1 MLLKTSLLN
10 NMPVMSLQVGSEIAT
25 TSRCLI
31 SPTNLKII
39 GFELTGKNLV
49 TRPSFLRTEDIR
61 ELSNIGFII
70 DSDEECVG
78 IDDVLLIKEIYE
90 LDFSLNGMQVL
101 DKSGQKLGKIYDN
114 VFATETFTIE
124 QLCIKRPFLKS
135 FSDAELLIHRNQIIE
150 INRDS
155 VIVRNQTESSD
166 INKSH
171 TVLQNPF
178 RSRRQNSPQTGT
190 INPSMK

>member
-1 MLLKTSLLN
+1 
-10 NMPVMSLQVGSEIAT
+10 
-25 TSRCLI
+25 
-31 SPTNLKII
+31 
-39 GFELTGKNLV
+39 
-49 TRPSFLRTEDIR
+49 
-61 ELSNIGFII
+61 
-70 DSDEECVG
+70 
-78 IDDVLLIKEIYE
+78 
-90 LDFSLNGMQVL
+90 MQVL
-101 DKSGQKLGKIYDN
+101 DKSGQKLGKIYDT

-178 RSRRQNSPQTGT
+178 RSRRQNSPPTGT

>member
-1 MLLKTSLLN
+1 
-10 NMPVMSLQVGSEIAT
+10 MPVMSLQVGSEIAT

-101 DKSGQKLGKIYDN
+101 DKSGQKLGKIYDT

-135 FSDAELLIHRNQIIE
+135 FSDAELIE

>member
-25 TSRCLI
+25 TSRCLV

-49 TRPSFLRTEDIR
+49 TRPSFLRTEHIR

-70 DSDEECVG
+70 DSDEECIG

-90 LDFSLNGMQVL
+90 LDFSLDGMQVL
-101 DKSGQKLGKIYDN
+101 DKSGQKLGKIYDT

-124 QLCIKRPFLKS
+124 QLCIKR